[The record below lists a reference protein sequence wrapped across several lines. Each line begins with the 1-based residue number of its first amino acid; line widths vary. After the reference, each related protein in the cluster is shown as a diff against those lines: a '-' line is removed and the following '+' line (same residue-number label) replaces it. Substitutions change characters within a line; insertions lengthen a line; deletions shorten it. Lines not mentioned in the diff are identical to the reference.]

1 MFMPPYKF
9 VDIPNFDKIQQDL
22 VAMVP
27 SFFKEVSTHAVVVNV
42 EDIKLHCPLLI
53 DFFEKNNL
61 VWDIARFFM
70 IAPMTEIRIHIDG
83 NSENPKFLALN
94 LPVMGYKNTNMNWWD
109 QVELCGVES
118 TEKYGKNIGYYDSDN
133 KVMTHTVELNS
144 PALVQIDIPHN
155 VNNPHD
161 CARVVLSVRF
171 KPEPT
176 ELWYK

>member
-1 MFMPPYKF
+1 MPPYKF
-9 VDIPNFDKIQQDL
+9 VDIPNFDKIQRDL

-27 SFFKEVSTHAVVVNV
+27 LFFKEVSTNAVVVNL

-83 NSENPKFLALN
+83 NDENPKFLALN
-94 LPVMGYKNTNMNWWD
+94 LPVKGYKNTSMNWWD
-109 QVELCGVES
+109 QVELYSVES
-118 TEKYGKNIGYYDSDN
+118 TEKYGKNIPYYDSDN
-133 KVMTHTVELNS
+133 KVMLHSVELDS
-144 PALVQIDIPHN
+144 PALVQINIPHN
-155 VNNPHD
+155 VTNLQN
-161 CARVVLSVRF
+161 CERVVLSIRF

-176 ELWYK
+176 ELWHK